1 MSPSPSSV
9 PLIDLVIN
17 IVVPCPLPVSR
28 SYSHL
33 SPLVAVPPLC
43 RAHSAVPVLA
53 VEHEKYH
60 LSSHLLLSESSSEY
74 KLQSLLL
81 SVALDARSATF
92 ANWRA
97 RASSAGASVPSH
109 AGSTT
114 ALHAGVTASSL
125 GQAAAS
131 ARRTITSRERR
142 LCSPSHASGAGSGSE
157 RSLRWPIWRRPSLQ
171 HVHAYGHGL
180 VRERRLTRAWPK
192 PLGGDEEHE
201 SALEPARTKVH
212 AQVTEPFSGLA
223 SAFIAP
229 GFLAPLSPPWDRSAA
244 PVGRALEPGS
254 AHASARA
261 AAAVLGEQKG
271 ARQDRRSVLDVRQVP
286 RERQTRPCEES
297 LRREKL
303 APSGSMACT
312 SRRGRNEEVRSTL
325 PTAAAGEERTRGAQ
339 SIAASIEGANEKL
352 VRKVKRRSR
361 AAAAPSRRRVGK
373 SGRTECCAS

>member
-33 SPLVAVPPLC
+33 SPLVAVPPLR

-131 ARRTITSRERR
+131 ARRTIASTERR

-180 VRERRLTRAWPK
+180 VRERRLTGAWPK

-254 AHASARA
+254 AHASAEQLRRYVASRRA
-261 AAAVLGEQKG
+261 LGRIVAACSTCDRSLESVRRGRARRACG
-271 ARQDRRSVLDVRQVP
+271 AR
-286 RERQTRPCEES
+286 S
-297 LRREKL
+297 LRRAGAWR
-303 APSGSMACT
+303 APRGEDGT
-312 SRRGRNEEVRSTL
+312 RRCAQRYRLLRQGRSAR
-325 PTAAAGEERTRGAQ
+325 
-339 SIAASIEGANEKL
+339 EGLKA
-352 VRKVKRRSR
+352 
-361 AAAAPSRRRVGK
+361 
-373 SGRTECCAS
+373 